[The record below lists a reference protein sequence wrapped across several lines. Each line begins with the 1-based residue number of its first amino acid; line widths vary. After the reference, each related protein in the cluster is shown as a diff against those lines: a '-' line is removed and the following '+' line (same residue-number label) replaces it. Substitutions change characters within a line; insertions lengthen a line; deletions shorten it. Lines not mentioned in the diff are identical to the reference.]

1 MERLPAWLVGVLVSV
16 LGGMVFG
23 LGSTTY
29 AAEPSPPRFRI
40 DAPPVQLVAVPIHS
54 ITFTALTE
62 TGDVDVT
69 YNGSPEITG
78 VRWVHA
84 GQSQPFP
91 AFERGRLELATDRTK
106 GRLLELDSRTVLIRE
121 SEDSPAVSVQIPS
134 RPGWLSLIPPLL
146 AIGLAIWWREVVSAI
161 TVAVLV
167 GMALLT
173 TPTWFGPLRA
183 VDTLLVGTLTDSL
196 HVEIVLFT
204 LLLGAM
210 IGLMSATGGT
220 RALVQKLMQRT
231 TRREHGQ
238 LLTWLLGM
246 VIFFD
251 DYANTL
257 LVGSTMRPVADRL
270 RFSREKLAFLVDATA
285 APIAGLAVISTWVG
299 FEVAQIGAGL
309 ASVGESADTAYS
321 VFLETIPYRIYPILL
336 LIFVGI
342 IAKTGRDF
350 GAMRRVEKTIWQ
362 DDDREPWIS
371 DLPNIERVKLRHA
384 IVPLFVLLASVG
396 WGMAIDPENST
407 RVLLLASFA
416 AVVAGLLT
424 AVVSKTLNLEE
435 SVAAAIKGMR
445 SMLAAVVVLVLAWA
459 IGEVCSENQLN
470 TAGYLVSQIGD
481 EFAAEW
487 LPMVIFLLA
496 GAVSFAT
503 GSSFATMGL
512 LMPLAIAVQWQLL
525 SGNAAAVTTDDPLL
539 LATIGAVLAGAI
551 FGDHCSPISDTTV
564 LSSAAA
570 GCDHLAHVRT
580 QMPYALT
587 VGAVSLVFGYV
598 PIAFGISPLLT
609 LPFGSVVLWLIVR
622 FTGQT
627 PDSDGTLGETAQD
640 AET

>member
-1 MERLPAWLVGVLVSV
+1 MECLHTWLASLVSGIV
-16 LGGMVFG
+16 VC
-23 LGSTTY
+23 LGSIIH
-29 AAEPSPPRFRI
+29 AAEPVRFEI
-40 DAPPVQLVAVPIHS
+40 DAPPVQLVGVPIHS
-54 ITFTALTE
+54 VTFTAMTE

-78 VRWVHA
+78 VRWVQRGKSSPLPPFEN
-84 GQSQPFP
+84 GQLTLS
-91 AFERGRLELATDRTK
+91 TDLTLKQSLHLDGETITIRT
-106 GRLLELDSRTVLIRE
+106 TPN
-121 SEDSPAVSVQIPS
+121 SPAVSVHVP
-134 RPGWLSLIPPLL
+134 RRYGWMSLLPPLL
-146 AIGLAIWWREVVSAI
+146 AIGLAVWWREVVSAI
-161 TVAVLV
+161 AVAVLV
-167 GMALLT
+167 GMTLLT
-173 TPTWFGPLRA
+173 TPTWLGPLRA

-238 LLTWLLGM
+238 MLTWILGV

-309 ASVGESADTAYS
+309 ESVGESADTAYT
-321 VFLETIPYRIYPILL
+321 VFLATIPYRFYPILL
-336 LIFVGI
+336 LVFVGI
-342 IAKTGRDF
+342 VAKTGRDF
-350 GAMRRVEKTIWQ
+350 GPMRTVDQVAWRDGDGLPQ
-362 DDDREPWIS
+362 IS
-371 DLPNIERVKLRHA
+371 DLANNERFQLRHA

-396 WGMAIDPENST
+396 GGMAIEPDNST

-424 AVVSKTLNLEE
+424 AVISRTLDLEA

-459 IGEVCSENQLN
+459 IAEVCSENQLN

-496 GAVSFAT
+496 GAVSFST

-525 SGNAAAVTTDDPLL
+525 SGDAAAVTTEDPLL

-587 VGAVSLVFGYV
+587 VGVVTLIFGYV
-598 PIAFGISPLLT
+598 PIAFGVSPLLT
-609 LPFGSVVLWLIVR
+609 LPIGSVVLWLIVR

-627 PDSDGTLGETAQD
+627 PDSDGTLGKNTQNTET
-640 AET
+640 

>member
-1 MERLPAWLVGVLVSV
+1 MDRLPAWLVSV
-16 LGGMVFG
+16 FCGIVFG
-23 LGSTTY
+23 LGSMTH
-29 AAEPSPPRFRI
+29 AAEPARFRI
-40 DAPPVQLVAVPIHS
+40 EAPPVQLVGVPIHS
-54 ITFTALTE
+54 ISFTALTE
-62 TGDVDVT
+62 SGDVDVT
-69 YNGSPEITG
+69 YNGSPEIAG
-78 VRWVHA
+78 VRWVHSGA
-84 GQSQPFP
+84 SQPLPTFQ
-91 AFERGRLELATDRTK
+91 RGRLELITDRTK
-106 GRLLELDSRTVLIRE
+106 RQLLWVDGETISIRE
-121 SEDSPAVSVQIPS
+121 SKDSPAVSVQLPH
-134 RPGWLSLIPPLL
+134 RPGWCSLLPPLL
-146 AIGLAIWWREVVSAI
+146 AIALAIWWREVVSAI

-167 GMALLT
+167 GMSLLT
-173 TPTWFGPLRA
+173 VPAWLGPLRM
-183 VDTLLVGTLTDSL
+183 VDTLFVSTLTDSL

-210 IGLMSATGGT
+210 IGVMSATGGT

-309 ASVGESADTAYS
+309 ENVGESADTAYS
-321 VFLETIPYRIYPILL
+321 VFLATIPYRIYPILL
-336 LIFVGI
+336 LVFVGI

-350 GAMRRVEKTIWQ
+350 GAMRRVENTVWQ
-362 DDDREPWIS
+362 DDDRQPRIS
-371 DLPNIERVKLRHA
+371 DLPTNDQVLLRHA
-384 IVPLFVLLASVG
+384 VIPLVVLLASVG
-396 WGMAIDPENST
+396 WGMVIDPDNST

-416 AVVAGLLT
+416 AVVVGLLT
-424 AVVSKTLNLEE
+424 AVVSKTLDLEA
-435 SVAAAIKGMR
+435 SVAAGIKGMR

-459 IGEVCSENQLN
+459 IAEVCSENQLN

-481 EFAAEW
+481 EFAARW

-496 GAVSFAT
+496 GAVSFST

-525 SGNAAAVTTDDPLL
+525 SVDVATVTTDDPLL

-564 LSSAAA
+564 LSSAAT

-598 PIAFGISPLLT
+598 PIAFGVSPLLT
-609 LPFGSVVLWLIVR
+609 LPLGSVVLWLIIR

-627 PDSDGTLGETAQD
+627 PDSDGTLGESTQD